1 MWFIKNLATVKVKT
15 WDGQERLVQKAELR
29 AELDGDHGIFFK
41 IEGRYEN
48 QTFMIDYFV
57 DRVKAIDVYNQL
69 MQLLIIEQE
78 RYLEDYVENYF

>member
-1 MWFIKNLATVKVKT
+1 
-15 WDGQERLVQKAELR
+15 
-29 AELDGDHGIFFK
+29 
-41 IEGRYEN
+41 
-48 QTFMIDYFV
+48 MIDYFV